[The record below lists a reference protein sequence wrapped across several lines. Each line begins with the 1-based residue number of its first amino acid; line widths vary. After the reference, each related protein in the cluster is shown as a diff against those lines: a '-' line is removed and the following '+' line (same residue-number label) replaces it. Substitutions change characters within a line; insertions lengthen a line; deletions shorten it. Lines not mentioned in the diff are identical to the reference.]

1 MAANTNHLLERI
13 SNSCFEITIHFRSC
27 SDCYH
32 YKDSGHSKFIFDLV
46 IQIEIADA
54 CTFHQNTA

>member
-27 SDCYH
+27 SDCYLD
-32 YKDSGHSKFIFDLV
+32 KDSGHLKFIFDLV
-46 IQIEIADA
+46 IQ
-54 CTFHQNTA
+54 T